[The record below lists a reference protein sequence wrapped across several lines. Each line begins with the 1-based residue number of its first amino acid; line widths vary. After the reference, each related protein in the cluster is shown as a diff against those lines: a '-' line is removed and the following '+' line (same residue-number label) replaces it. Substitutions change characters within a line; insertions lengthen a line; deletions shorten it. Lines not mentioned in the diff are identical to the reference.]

1 MNLTIKTYLEWIEK
15 GEFTADEVVNQYLQ
29 KIQEKNSDF
38 FAFVRIHE
46 KYLQEHRENAEKNPL
61 HGLPLAIKDNILL
74 QGEISSCG
82 SKMLE
87 NYTAPYTATCLKKL
101 EEEGALFL
109 GKTNMDE
116 FAMGSS
122 TETSYFG
129 NTKNP
134 HGENRIPG
142 GSSGGSAAAVA
153 ADLCVAALWTDTWG
167 SVRQPASHCGVV
179 GLKPTYGRISRYGVQ
194 SMASSFDQVGTF
206 TKTVED
212 ARILLGYL
220 AGKDKNDSQTGENSD
235 SKDFLQAQTIVPS
248 ETKIAVPN
256 EVFGECLD
264 ERVEKCFREK
274 IEELK
279 KQGFTVDFIDF
290 PLLKEAAPIYYILIS
305 AEVTSNLSR
314 FDGMRFGLQK
324 EMKDFD
330 SLDAYYRAIRTEGFG
345 KEVKKRL
352 LLGNYVVQKEHYD
365 TYYKKAYEARKYIQK
380 MFAEFFQNYQAI
392 LMPTSPCPAG
402 KIGEKKDNSLL
413 MYLEDLYTVPANIAW
428 LPAIS
433 IPMGM
438 IQEGNEELPVG
449 IQLMGAWWKEGL
461 LFDIAEKIELS
472 RK

>member
-1 MNLTIKTYLEWIEK
+1 MNLTIKTYLEWIGK
-15 GEFTADEVVNQYLQ
+15 GEFTADEVVNHYLQ

-235 SKDFLQAQTIVPS
+235 FKDFLQAQTIVPS

-256 EVFGECLD
+256 EVFWECLD

-314 FDGMRFGLQK
+314 FDGMRFWLQK

-330 SLDAYYRAIRTEGFG
+330 SLDAYYRAIRTEGSG
-345 KEVKKRL
+345 KK
-352 LLGNYVVQKEHYD
+352 
-365 TYYKKAYEARKYIQK
+365 
-380 MFAEFFQNYQAI
+380 
-392 LMPTSPCPAG
+392 
-402 KIGEKKDNSLL
+402 
-413 MYLEDLYTVPANIAW
+413 
-428 LPAIS
+428 
-433 IPMGM
+433 
-438 IQEGNEELPVG
+438 
-449 IQLMGAWWKEGL
+449 
-461 LFDIAEKIELS
+461 
-472 RK
+472 